1 MATLIISNKK
11 MKDIF
16 KIVIYLEDSSLM
28 IKGARE
34 TFGNEAKK
42 QRDDVLLGTLH
53 ARLFW
58 NLLASI
64 FVHTGDGVIQAAERT
79 ILAVP

>member
-42 QRDDVLLGTLH
+42 
-53 ARLFW
+53 
-58 NLLASI
+58 I
-64 FVHTGDGVIQAAERT
+64 ERWCFIRYVT
-79 ILAVP
+79 CSFILEPVSKQICTYG

>member
-53 ARLFW
+53 SRLFW
-58 NLLASI
+58 NLLASK
-64 FVHTGDGVIQAAERT
+64 FVHTGDGVIQATERT
-79 ILAVP
+79 ILAAR

>member
-28 IKGARE
+28 IKGIRE

-42 QRDDVLLGTLH
+42 QRDGVLLGTLH

-58 NLLASI
+58 NLLANK

>member
-28 IKGARE
+28 IEGARE
-34 TFGNEAKK
+34 TFGNEAKN
-42 QRDDVLLGTLH
+42 REMV
-53 ARLFW
+53 FY
-58 NLLASI
+58 
-64 FVHTGDGVIQAAERT
+64 
-79 ILAVP
+79 